1 MHLTDSDRQLLR
13 AVAALLVIFLAIQ
26 VFSLLWQAVGAVAD
40 VLLVF
45 LAAWAVAYLLAP
57 LVRRIDERT
66 PLDRT
71 LSVVAVYIVIALVL
85 TVVGALIVPPLSQ
98 QLSDLIARAP
108 EYGDRAG
115 QAVIGLQTTLTSAG
129 IKVDLADLYGTL
141 PQRIGVVAGAYAA
154 DILGVVSATAGV
166 LFNLTLVLIIA
177 FLMLI
182 DGDALWR
189 RFLARLPEDRR
200 HEAEMFR
207 EAADRSFGGFIR
219 GSLILGTIYGV
230 ATYIILAVF
239 GVPFAGV
246 LAVVSALTMIIP
258 FFGPIIAMVP
268 VLAVAA
274 VGAGDRLLWVFIAM
288 LVLQQIILNV
298 IGPRIMSRSIGIHP
312 LFVFFALLLGARVA
326 GFWGVVL
333 AMPVAGILNTFAHY
347 FWDVTIGRPGAP
359 DAAEPLVEAS

>member
-1 MHLTDSDRQLLR
+1 MHLTQADRQLLR
-13 AVAALLVIFLAIQ
+13 IVASLLAAFLAIE
-26 VFSLLWQAVGAVAD
+26 VFTLVWQAVGAVAD

-45 LAAWAVAYLLAP
+45 LAAWAVSYLLAP
-57 LVRRIDERT
+57 LVRRIDEAT

-71 LSVVAVYIVIALVL
+71 FSVIVVYIFIALVL
-85 TVVGALIVPPLSQ
+85 AIVGALIVPPLSQ

-115 QAVIGLQTTLTSAG
+115 QAVIGMQATLASAG
-129 IKVDLADLYGTL
+129 IRVDLTDLYGTL
-141 PQRIGVVAGAYAA
+141 PQRIGLIAGAYAA

-182 DGDALWR
+182 DGDPLWR
-189 RFLARLPEDRR
+189 RFLARLPLERR
-200 HEAEMFR
+200 REAELFR

-230 ATYIILAVF
+230 ATYVILAVF
-239 GVPFAGV
+239 SVPFAAV
-246 LAVVSALTMIIP
+246 LSVVSGLTMIIP
-258 FFGPIIAMVP
+258 FFGPIIAIVP
-268 VLAVAA
+268 VLAVVT
-274 VGAGDRLLWVFIAM
+274 VGAGDRLLWVFLATLI
-288 LVLQQIILNV
+288 LQQIVLNV

-333 AMPVAGILNTFAHY
+333 AMPLAGILNTFGRY
-347 FWDVTIGRPGAP
+347 IWDVTIARPP
-359 DAAEPLVEAS
+359 DADRLVEAS

>member
-1 MHLTDSDRQLLR
+1 MHLTESDRQLLR
-13 AVAALLVIFLAIQ
+13 VVAVLFAAFLAIQ
-26 VFSLLWQAVGAVAD
+26 VFALVWQAVGAVAD

-45 LAAWAVAYLLAP
+45 IAAWAVSYLLAP
-57 LVRRIDERT
+57 LVRRIDDRT

-71 LSVVAVYIVIALVL
+71 LSVVAVYIVIAVL
-85 TVVGALIVPPLSQ
+85 LAAAGALVVPPLSQ
-98 QLSDLIARAP
+98 QLSDMIARAP

-115 QAVIGLQTTLTSAG
+115 QAVINAQNTLASAG
-129 IKVDLADLYGTL
+129 VKVDLADLYGTL
-141 PQRIGVVAGAYAA
+141 PQRVGAIAGAYAA
-154 DILGVVSATAGV
+154 DILGVISATAGV

-189 RFLARLPEDRR
+189 RLLMRLPPSRR

-219 GSLILGTIYGV
+219 GSLILGTIYAI
-230 ATYIILAVF
+230 ATYIILTF
-239 GVPFAGV
+239 FSVPFAGV
-246 LAVVSALTMIIP
+246 LSVVSGLTMIIP

-268 VLAVAA
+268 VLGVTA
-274 VGAGDRLLWVFIAM
+274 VGAGDRLLWVFIAL
-288 LVLQQIILNV
+288 LVLQQIVLNV
-298 IGPRIMSRSIGIHP
+298 VGPRIMSRSIGIHP

-333 AMPVAGILNTFAHY
+333 AMPIAGILNVFAHY
-347 FWDVTIGRPGAP
+347 LWDVTIGRPG
-359 DAAEPLVEAS
+359 ESEHLVEAS